1 MGITLEDLKKREYSK
16 SFDELLAKAKEYAT
30 QPGEELEILRDW
42 ILHDLSCKKSTRE
55 EKTENRP
62 CIVKNK
68 MKVIFTKPCSDMR
81 EVLMI
86 CNDENEKTSHRSSV
100 RNDQLMKH
108 KQSPNA
114 CCSKSEVGNMINS
127 TKTKKKVKKPRALPF
142 DGAPPELPME
152 FKNKI
157 ESLHGSK
164 AELVIHKEIH
174 ATDVSDHH
182 DRLNMPRNQVL
193 TMEVL
198 NEQERE
204 EIEVRKHGLEVRVIQ
219 PCLDE
224 KTLQLR
230 KWSSPSGS
238 YSYVLNSCWKHV
250 GKRENNI
257 CPGNTIQVWSFRVDD
272 PAKVWFALVC
282 PGAER

>member
-1 MGITLEDLKKREYSK
+1 
-16 SFDELLAKAKEYAT
+16 
-30 QPGEELEILRDW
+30 
-42 ILHDLSCKKSTRE
+42 
-55 EKTENRP
+55 
-62 CIVKNK
+62 
-68 MKVIFTKPCSDMR
+68 
-81 EVLMI
+81 
-86 CNDENEKTSHRSSV
+86 
-100 RNDQLMKH
+100 
-108 KQSPNA
+108 
-114 CCSKSEVGNMINS
+114 
-127 TKTKKKVKKPRALPF
+127 
-142 DGAPPELPME
+142 ME

-204 EIEVRKHGLEVRVIQ
+204 EIEFRKHGLEVRVIQ
-219 PCLDE
+219 PCLEE

-238 YSYVLNSCWKHV
+238 YSYVLNSGWKHV

-257 CPGNTIQVWSFRVDD
+257 CPGNTIHVWSFRVDD